1 QQQLKI
7 EISANLPPLKTH
19 LPSLERIVTELL
31 NNACKYT
38 QSGETITISAQSCAM
53 PLLDN
58 SLNTLPTVSETASG
72 WGKVRDRS
80 PALSVDGPPPLLLQ
94 VSNTGVEIPAEEC
107 DRIFEKFYRIPQN
120 DPWKH
125 GGTGLG
131 LAMVKKLSQELGA
144 EISVRSGDNQTTFT
158 LRFPP

>member
-1 QQQLKI
+1 
-7 EISANLPPLKTH
+7 
-19 LPSLERIVTELL
+19 
-31 NNACKYT
+31 
-38 QSGETITISAQSCAM
+38 M

-58 SLNTLPTVSETASG
+58 PQNTLPTVSEAASG
-72 WGKVRDRS
+72 WGKVRDRP
-80 PALSVDGPPPLLLQ
+80 PARSADEPPTLLLQ

-107 DRIFEKFYRIPQN
+107 ERIFEKFYRIPQN

-144 EISVRSGDNQTTFT
+144 EILVSSGDNQTTFT
-158 LRFPP
+158 LHFPP